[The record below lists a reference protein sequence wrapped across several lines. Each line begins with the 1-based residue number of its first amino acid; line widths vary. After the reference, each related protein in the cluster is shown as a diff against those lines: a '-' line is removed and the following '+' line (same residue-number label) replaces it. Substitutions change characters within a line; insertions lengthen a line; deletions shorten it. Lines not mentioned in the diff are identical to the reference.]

1 MAKVSNREDA
11 LLNAYLSRYKNA
23 QASTV
28 NEGQNK
34 TQTARAKGAALL
46 NATDKTLPVL
56 KDTYSDT
63 LQNIVQ
69 GASLEN
75 SLNNDVLNRQMKL
88 AQAKF
93 EQANDL
99 YEQQKKAQQ
108 YAEKQAEKEAAAAAK
123 AAAKAARS
131 GRSSGKSKSKSGS
144 SADSAESSED
154 AGAAMDALF
163 GSGSAGTGGTTG
175 STNTAAS
182 SNKKDDEKTDKKTE
196 RKEKR
201 EAWQKSQRDHHDE
214 VLKAQEQ
221 QREKT
226 VETVKNAGKSV
237 VKAVVGGLTAPA
249 RGGNE
254 DDKKSQY
261 QKRQLVD
268 SGRVFTKDGQVNQRY
283 AELEEDDTTRKTAGK
298 SSQRGI
304 GSRIADLAKGTA
316 KQAMGAALS
325 FLEAPAGGG
334 SQANKAAQYEMR
346 RLTETGQALNADG
359 SVSDAYQKALDQFE
373 NTKNDQDVLDE
384 KFVPALGLVKEGN
397 AQVQRGGE
405 GLNGAGKAAYNIAA
419 MGANMA
425 PGMALGLV
433 NPALG
438 AGYMGLTSAGQKLAE
453 ETEKGMGSRD
463 ALLRGA
469 ASGLISTGTNA
480 VPIGEFANITKNG
493 SPILQGA
500 LKEGIE
506 NAGQEAADYLL
517 NTAADYALKDPDANF
532 SLQDMASQVG
542 MGAATGAAFGALGG
556 VLNRAGNRAGL
567 LDNGQ
572 QEEAF
577 LRKDALPEETF
588 APDATNMEQSTAPQ
602 NVPDAI
608 AQPEANGTTGLAA
621 QIQQMNT
628 PDAANRSA
636 LNTLDELRSQVDLN
650 GAKEKEAEQLRRAV
664 LQRQQEIGNEA
675 KLALQNSDSLPIDAA
690 TDTGYND
697 INNIGGVTNEAVQGR
712 SQYDGAGSEGIL
724 QGSSDGT
731 PQSGQRLAVGTE
743 SGEYLPADRV
753 LVAEH
758 LNQRPS
764 VYDDSTRA
772 IAEQA
777 GAGAFD
783 FRNSDDASETFAQ
796 ALATAKANNVN
807 GAAVDGHTAEE
818 IANIVNNGGKT
829 FLTPD
834 GTAGGA
840 VEADGNLTCVFKDAA
855 NNSTPGAG
863 SSIALAAVNGGATK
877 GDCYGQALVN
887 MYSKAGLEPVARIP
901 YAYGYNDAMDAQVR
915 KQIADRIISKE
926 PDVYALKLRDGYDF
940 EKAAAEFNTAHRYTQ
955 AELDALPVYDD
966 YDEMLAYRDSLLKAP
981 SASAGGADA
990 LPMPARADAS
1000 EAVPGMDIV
1009 ENAQSVA
1016 GMNGSE
1022 SVHPNTVGSK
1032 EREMPYQEYTGR
1044 GHSVTDIDRDTL
1056 TPENQNILG
1065 TNVPYTVQR
1074 VSHAEQQANAQQI
1087 RSNEGLNAT
1096 IDRIVKDSTSGNF
1109 NDETE
1114 TLAGNTLRELNEKL
1128 NTLEPNTADYART
1141 ATQARIVRSKMREGL
1156 TKTARTLESAK
1167 QFTTPEKAVMNVE
1180 GILNDARDAAQK
1192 KNPGAFKK
1200 AQTAIEN
1207 AVEDGRNEANAQ
1219 LGEIVTNELSKIVET
1234 GKQAAGQA
1242 ASAAK
1247 EVPVLDNPED
1257 VWARAVARNTGNYA
1271 QDNLKKADPDDLFAK
1286 EIVNQLFET
1295 AKESPVAQG
1304 ARVKNGYTAQ
1314 AKLNLAF
1321 DAQDDYAAVWNKARA
1336 IAQKNY
1342 KNNPDM
1348 TSRLQAFF
1356 DNVKDEGSLYS
1367 NKTVLSA
1374 FTENLKE
1381 NDDTFRQLADRAAFG
1396 NKSEISKAAN
1406 RLADAVE
1413 VPDAYR
1419 SSFLK
1424 TAESVLANSKQ
1435 LTGAQAHA
1443 DGRAFRAALN
1453 RAGFTVGDIADASAF
1468 GNDISPVMAAHEI
1481 METLNPPTEYRQT
1494 VFDNVYNYIK
1504 NNDGYQKQTEKADNR
1519 VLRRLVNNVDGGYT
1533 SIANK
1538 AAFGSDAGMQATV
1551 SDFLDAINA
1560 PTSLRGEMGE
1570 RLQKAI
1576 TGNTQYQKAAAG
1588 ADSRVFNEAV
1598 RHVQEELE
1606 FTFQKLSGESDASK
1620 AKVLDGLKDTITDYL
1635 GVDDTQA
1642 AEVVQNIEKMYNSAL
1657 SDGAMKRLAQIFP
1670 DTGKAANAPRDQFLE
1685 LLRSG
1690 AYNDEYMG
1698 EAVKDLA
1705 ATKFGIQQLS
1715 DEQVAN
1721 IKQLAEQMETLPKD
1735 SKARVDIENEIA
1747 TIAAGNV
1754 RGSFWDKW
1762 NAMRYTGMLFN
1773 AVTNIKNAVNN
1784 VGQGTLALL
1793 KDGVNGAVQRVAKAM
1808 GNETADVTVGY
1819 LNPASKADRSL
1830 IGRAFADT
1838 ENSRWRQLTGA
1849 SENFEMAKA
1858 AKNAGQTFDSRVM
1871 RTIDQMSSAMLED
1884 ADVYGTSGLLS
1895 FAKPLSEKNP
1905 LRKAAEFAQDATKS
1919 MGENGFIGV
1928 AGLKN
1933 NYSRYLAS
1941 YLKAHGATDAIFDA
1955 TDEASKVMLEQARDY
1970 AVQQALVNTYHEANV
1985 LTDFIGSAK
1994 KSANKV
2000 PLLGAWVEGQLPF
2013 VKTPTNVGIQAW
2025 RYSPGGL
2032 LQGLAQ
2038 MGYDAASGKDINKAM
2053 DTFSAGLTGS
2063 ALAGLGAYLWS
2074 TGHLVPEMTDE
2085 EKAEADLTGAQ
2096 ENSLQFTDENGKL
2109 HSYTINWLSNW
2120 AGPMMVGANL
2130 AKMWD
2135 TRNDNNTGVVD
2146 KVLNACTS
2154 VLDPVIDNS
2163 YLSSLNNTIDQLGNA
2178 QTGGEKAA
2186 TLLTSG
2192 FGNYFTQAIPTLS
2205 GQLARTIDP
2214 TRRSTYTGLTGA
2226 AKNFAYFGQKSEN
2239 KIPVLSKSNEPYID
2253 VWGNEEKN
2261 FTPASGESASDYAAR
2276 AAYNFLSPSYYSES
2290 DDDAVSQYVEGLY
2303 KSTGDKNVLPKNSSA
2318 RGYTV
2323 SVQNPDGDSA
2333 EQRLTPQEKTAYD
2346 KTYGQTAYD
2355 IVDSLRQNDMF
2366 LQLPEDQQ
2374 SALVQD
2380 AYSVAKTAGGVA
2392 AVGDGVSGTES
2403 KEYEAYKDGG
2413 VDGLVGFM
2421 LMKNATDLVRDEKR
2435 ETSGNDSAQLNDV
2448 ETWNTL
2454 YSQFGDDAVDNF
2466 VNSTKEDSTVRNISD
2481 LAGDKAVTAYMQAY
2495 SAVAKTLD
2503 EDQTP
2508 DKFTVG
2514 YGMQKYG
2521 LSGDDF
2527 ARAYLA
2533 AYYKKDKN
2541 GKYPEKGGSYADKAG
2556 AEIYQSYG
2564 ADALQDWVN
2573 YRATIPD
2580 TNGNGKVDKDEA
2592 MARLNE
2598 MDLTNELRRAYLTKT
2613 NKQWK
2618 NPY

>member
-11 LLNAYLSRYKNA
+11 LLNAYLNRYKNA

-56 KDTYSDT
+56 KNTFNDT

-69 GASLEN
+69 GANLEN

-108 YAEKQAEKEAAAAAK
+108 YAEKQAAKEAAAAAK
-123 AAAKAARS
+123 AAQRGRRS
-131 GRSSGKSKSKSGS
+131 GKGSGKSGS
-144 SADSAESSED
+144 STGSASGED

-163 GSGSAGTGGTTG
+163 GEDS
-175 STNTAAS
+175 AAS
-182 SNKKDDEKTDKKTE
+182 SADTAKNKSGNYDPKRTNADRNASARARYDGSKQEKADIKYRAQQKAERIAQMLKDKQAAANAGANKGKPSGNSYAERQNAAQPAQSRAVTRGGKAIGSSYAAAGSAPGAAETQAAKSKRNDYKSRQEDTAAALKKLQTNAGYRAELASPGRKLTSAEVAAVKQYGQNAGDLYKQVQNGTLSLDDYNTQAQALSRMNQKASLNGLGQDLQAATAGFMRSFPMQKQTEKAFTDWADKQTGGKYTQTIESGAIPALVPTLDKYTEQNPLAAMGGSMAGKAVQYNAFNQLVDGTKYADAAQKAGGKLYDAAKKIP
-196 RKEKR
+196 
-201 EAWQKSQRDHHDE
+201 
-214 VLKAQEQ
+214 VLKDIVQPGFGEAAGRVLADTGADLALDTLPTLADDLSTYRDQ
-221 QREKT
+221 QQAIANG
-226 VETVKNAGKSV
+226 ETVDEALTPGRIAGNTAKNIAENVAMNALPEIGGALFNRLKSTAGDAAQDALKQADDAAQDAL
-237 VKAVVGGLTAPA
+237 KQADNAVQDVQSAAPA
-249 RGGNE
+249 R
-254 DDKKSQY
+254 
-261 QKRQLVD
+261 
-268 SGRVFTKDGQVNQRY
+268 
-283 AELEEDDTTRKTAGK
+283 
-298 SSQRGI
+298 
-304 GSRIADLAKGTA
+304 
-316 KQAMGAALS
+316 
-325 FLEAPAGGG
+325 
-334 SQANKAAQYEMR
+334 
-346 RLTETGQALNADG
+346 
-359 SVSDAYQKALDQFE
+359 
-373 NTKNDQDVLDE
+373 
-384 KFVPALGLVKEGN
+384 
-397 AQVQRGGE
+397 
-405 GLNGAGKAAYNIAA
+405 NI
-419 MGANMA
+419 
-425 PGMALGLV
+425 V
-433 NPALG
+433 
-438 AGYMGLTSAGQKLAE
+438 
-453 ETEKGMGSRD
+453 
-463 ALLRGA
+463 
-469 ASGLISTGTNA
+469 
-480 VPIGEFANITKNG
+480 
-493 SPILQGA
+493 
-500 LKEGIE
+500 
-506 NAGQEAADYLL
+506 
-517 NTAADYALKDPDANF
+517 
-532 SLQDMASQVG
+532 
-542 MGAATGAAFGALGG
+542 
-556 VLNRAGNRAGL
+556 
-567 LDNGQ
+567 
-572 QEEAF
+572 
-577 LRKDALPEETF
+577 
-588 APDATNMEQSTAPQ
+588 
-602 NVPDAI
+602 
-608 AQPEANGTTGLAA
+608 QPEANGTTGLAA
-621 QIQQMNT
+621 HIQRMNT

-636 LNTLDELRSQVDLN
+636 LNTLDELRGQVNLN
-650 GAKEKEAEQLRRAV
+650 GAQEKEAEQLRRAV
-664 LQRQQEIGNEA
+664 LQRQQEIGDEA
-675 KLALQNSDSLPIDAA
+675 KLALQNTDSLPIDAQRA
-690 TDTGYND
+690 AGYNEVNGGVQNDNLGAGVRADVPLNADTGAGYEPQP
-697 INNIGGVTNEAVQGR
+697 GGVG
-712 SQYDGAGSEGIL
+712 SGLAG
-724 QGSSDGT
+724 QT
-731 PQSGQRLAVGTE
+731 
-743 SGEYLPADRV
+743 
-753 LVAEH
+753 
-758 LNQRPS
+758 
-764 VYDDSTRA
+764 
-772 IAEQA
+772 
-777 GAGAFD
+777 
-783 FRNSDDASETFAQ
+783 
-796 ALATAKANNVN
+796 
-807 GAAVDGHTAEE
+807 
-818 IANIVNNGGKT
+818 
-829 FLTPD
+829 
-834 GTAGGA
+834 GTAGLGST
-840 VEADGNLTCVFKDAA
+840 ADGNGRGVQGPDAPDAGAVAEWAKSITGKDRRSVYTRRIEDLYGQLQSGATRESMADEAKDIAMGIVKDGDFAEPLDEATTTLREYFKNTPIRLDEQAAGDILYSSGLKNIQQYNFQNGTNFSTTSGLPYDTALMELADMGTGVSGSGVDDLLSAVAASNRGALVDTDQAAATADYYRDMILDGPTGRQAGTEDFADWLEVQGFDSNMPDYTRRVYDRMFGGTDTADAA
-855 NNSTPGAG
+855 AP
-863 SSIALAAVNGGATK
+863 L
-877 GDCYGQALVN
+877 Q
-887 MYSKAGLEPVARIP
+887 
-901 YAYGYNDAMDAQVR
+901 
-915 KQIADRIISKE
+915 
-926 PDVYALKLRDGYDF
+926 
-940 EKAAAEFNTAHRYTQ
+940 
-955 AELDALPVYDD
+955 
-966 YDEMLAYRDSLLKAP
+966 DS
-981 SASAGGADA
+981 
-990 LPMPARADAS
+990 R
-1000 EAVPGMDIV
+1000 
-1009 ENAQSVA
+1009 AQSVA
-1016 GMNGSE
+1016 ARPLNGSE

-1032 EREMPYQEYTGR
+1032 EREMPYQEYAGR

-1065 TNVPYTVQR
+1065 TNAPYTVQR

-1087 RSNEGLNAT
+1087 RSNEGLSAT
-1096 IDRIVKDSTSGNF
+1096 IDRIVKDSTNGSF

-1128 NTLEPNTADYART
+1128 NTLEPNTMEYAKT

-1167 QFTTPEKAVMNVE
+1167 QFTTPEKAVMNIE
-1180 GILNDARDAAQK
+1180 GILSDARDAAQK

-1200 AQTAIEN
+1200 AQTEIEN
-1207 AVEDGRNEANAQ
+1207 AVEGGRSEANAQ
-1219 LGEIVTNELSKIVET
+1219 LGEIVTNELSKIVGA
-1234 GKQAAGQA
+1234 GKQAAGNGNAGQA
-1242 ASAAK
+1242 ASAVK
-1247 EVPVLDNPED
+1247 KVPVLDNPED
-1257 VWARAVARNTGNYA
+1257 AWARAVARNTGNYA
-1271 QDNLKKADPDDLFAK
+1271 RDNLKKADPDDLFAK

-1321 DAQDDYAAVWNKARA
+1321 DAQDDYATVWNKARA
-1336 IAQKNY
+1336 IAQNNY

-1396 NKSEISKAAN
+1396 NKSEISRAAN

-1413 VPDAYR
+1413 VPNEYR

-1504 NNDGYQKQTEKADNR
+1504 NSDGYQKQMEKADSR
-1519 VLRRLVNNVDGGYT
+1519 VLRRLVSNVDGGYT

-1551 SDFLDAINA
+1551 SDFLDEINA
-1560 PTSLRGEMGE
+1560 PTSLRGEMGD

-1576 TGNTQYQKAAAG
+1576 TGNTQYQKAAVG

-1620 AKVLDGLKDTITDYL
+1620 AKVLDGLKNTITDYL

-1670 DTGKAANAPRDQFLE
+1670 DTNKTANAPRDQFLE

-1721 IKQLAEQMETLPKD
+1721 IKQLSEQMETLPKD

-1754 RGSFWDKW
+1754 KGSFWDKW

-1793 KDGVNGAVQRVAKAM
+1793 KDGVNGAVQRVAKAL
-1808 GNETADVTVGY
+1808 GNDTAEVTVGY

-1849 SENFEMAKA
+1849 SENFEIAKA
-1858 AKNAGQTFDSRVM
+1858 ARNAGQTFNTRVM
-1871 RTIDQMSSAMLED
+1871 QTIDQMSSAMLED

-1895 FAKPLSEKNP
+1895 FAKPLNKNNV
-1905 LRKAAEFAQDATKS
+1905 LRKAAEFAQDATKR

-1955 TDEASKVMLEQARDY
+1955 TDDASKAMLEQARDY
-1970 AVQQALVNTYHEANV
+1970 AVQQALVNTYHEANA

-1994 KSANKV
+1994 KNANKV

-2032 LQGLAQ
+2032 VQGLLQ
-2038 MGYDAASGKDINKAM
+2038 MGYDAAKGKDINKAM

-2063 ALAGLGAYLWS
+2063 AIAGLGAYLWS
-2074 TGHLVPEMTDE
+2074 TGHLVPGMTDE
-2085 EKAEADLTGAQ
+2085 EKAEADLTGSQ

-2109 HSYTINWLSNW
+2109 HSYTINWFSNW

-2135 TRNDNNTGVVD
+2135 TRNDNSTSVVD
-2146 KVLNACTS
+2146 KVLNACVS

-2186 TLLTSG
+2186 TLFTSG
-2192 FGNYFTQAIPTLS
+2192 FGNYFTQAVPTLS
-2205 GQLARTIDP
+2205 GQLTRTIDP

-2226 AKNFAYFGQKSEN
+2226 AKNFAYFGRKSQN
-2239 KIPVLSKSNEPYID
+2239 KIPVLSQSNEPYID

-2261 FTPASGESASDYAAR
+2261 FTPASGENAVDYAAR
-2276 AAYNFLSPSYYSES
+2276 AAYNFLSPGYYSES
-2290 DDDAVSQYVEGLY
+2290 DGDEVSQYVEELY

-2323 SVQNPDGDSA
+2323 SVPSLDGGDST

-2355 IVDSLRQNDMF
+2355 LIDELRQNSMF

-2380 AYSVAKTAGGVA
+2380 AYKVAKTAGGVA
-2392 AVGDGVSGTES
+2392 AVGDGVSGVNA
-2403 KEYEAYKDGG
+2403 KEYEAYRDGG
-2413 VDGLVGFM
+2413 AEGFSQYV

-2435 ETSGNDSAQLNDV
+2435 ETSGNDNADLNTV
-2448 ETWNTL
+2448 EKWNTL
-2454 YSQFGDDAVDNF
+2454 YSQFGDDAVSNF
-2466 VNSTKEDSTVRNISD
+2466 VDSTDDDSAVHNIKD

-2503 EDQTP
+2503 DGQTP

-2514 YGMQKYG
+2514 YGMQRYG

-2541 GKYPEKGGSYADKAG
+2541 GKYPEKGGTYADKAG

-2564 ADALQDWVN
+2564 ADALRDWVN

-2580 TNGNGKVDKDEA
+2580 TNGNGKVDKGEA

-2598 MDLTNELRRAYLTKT
+2598 MDLTNELRRAYLAKT

>member
-11 LLNAYLSRYKNA
+11 LLNAYLNRYKNA

-28 NEGQNK
+28 NEGQNR
-34 TQTARAKGAALL
+34 TQAARAKGAALL

-56 KDTYSDT
+56 KDTFSDT

-108 YAEKQAEKEAAAAAK
+108 YAEKQAVKEAAAAAK

-131 GRSSGKSKSKSGS
+131 GRRSGKGSGQS
-144 SADSAESSED
+144 SSSTGSASGED

-163 GSGSAGTGGTTG
+163 GSTANTGGSTAGSKPKAEDTKKDETTSEKPKGKSAQEKYLEAKKAGTRTTAAKSYAEQNGIGRGSAAQPAQSRAVTRGGKVVGSSYAAAGSAPSAAETQAAKDKRNDYKSQQEDTAAALKKLQTDAGYRAELAAPGRKLTSAEVAAVNQYEKSAKSTGFSGLKRVFDLAKNSDNLSKEEYAKKSAELNAELNRNSALRGKAQMNGAGQSAQAFTAGLYDSVPFLAKASDAMASAANATGLGTELPMLSKTLEDTKTYDPLAATAGTLVG
-175 STNTAAS
+175 KGMQYNLFNTAMAG
-182 SNKKDDEKTDKKTE
+182 TPLAQTMG
-196 RKEKR
+196 
-201 EAWQKSQRDHHDE
+201 
-214 VLKAQEQ
+214 KAG
-221 QREKT
+221 
-226 VETVKNAGKSV
+226 N
-237 VKAVVGGLTAPA
+237 AVVGQAKKIPVLGDIFGAGAGDALGRILTDTTADLALDTLPTLADDLSTYSAQQEAIANGQTVDDALTPSKIAGNTAKNIAGNVAMNALPEIGGALFNRLKGTVGDAAQDALKQADNAVQDVQSAAPA
-249 RGGNE
+249 R
-254 DDKKSQY
+254 
-261 QKRQLVD
+261 
-268 SGRVFTKDGQVNQRY
+268 
-283 AELEEDDTTRKTAGK
+283 
-298 SSQRGI
+298 
-304 GSRIADLAKGTA
+304 
-316 KQAMGAALS
+316 
-325 FLEAPAGGG
+325 
-334 SQANKAAQYEMR
+334 
-346 RLTETGQALNADG
+346 
-359 SVSDAYQKALDQFE
+359 
-373 NTKNDQDVLDE
+373 
-384 KFVPALGLVKEGN
+384 
-397 AQVQRGGE
+397 
-405 GLNGAGKAAYNIAA
+405 NI
-419 MGANMA
+419 
-425 PGMALGLV
+425 V
-433 NPALG
+433 
-438 AGYMGLTSAGQKLAE
+438 
-453 ETEKGMGSRD
+453 
-463 ALLRGA
+463 
-469 ASGLISTGTNA
+469 
-480 VPIGEFANITKNG
+480 
-493 SPILQGA
+493 
-500 LKEGIE
+500 
-506 NAGQEAADYLL
+506 
-517 NTAADYALKDPDANF
+517 
-532 SLQDMASQVG
+532 
-542 MGAATGAAFGALGG
+542 
-556 VLNRAGNRAGL
+556 
-567 LDNGQ
+567 
-572 QEEAF
+572 
-577 LRKDALPEETF
+577 
-588 APDATNMEQSTAPQ
+588 
-602 NVPDAI
+602 
-608 AQPEANGTTGLAA
+608 QPEANGTTGLAA

-636 LNTLDELRSQVDLN
+636 LDTLDELRGQVNLN
-650 GAKEKEAEQLRRAV
+650 GAQEKEAEQLRRAV
-664 LQRQQEIGNEA
+664 LQRQQEIGDEA
-675 KLALQNSDSLPIDAA
+675 KLALQNTDSLPIDAQGQA
-690 TDTGYND
+690 GYNGAKAGAVNENLGENIPANIRVD
-697 INNIGGVTNEAVQGR
+697 AESGGGNELQSRSVRDGLSGQAGEGWQGGAESVLGRGVQNNDARNAQSVAEWAQTITGKDRRSPYTRRIESLYSQMQNGASREDLAEEAKSIALGIVRAEDYAEPLDESATILKDYLKTTPIKVDAQTQGELLNASGLKTL
-712 SQYDGAGSEGIL
+712 SQYNIQNGTHFSLKDGV
-724 QGSSDGT
+724 DYDT
-731 PQSGQRLAVGTE
+731 AVTE
-743 SGEYLPADRV
+743 
-753 LVAEH
+753 
-758 LNQRPS
+758 
-764 VYDDSTRA
+764 VYDMMGMGNR
-772 IAEQA
+772 I
-777 GAGAFD
+777 
-783 FRNSDDASETFAQ
+783 
-796 ALATAKANNVN
+796 
-807 GAAVDGHTAEE
+807 
-818 IANIVNNGGKT
+818 
-829 FLTPD
+829 PD
-834 GTAGGA
+834 GNAADALMGLVQQSKAGPLVDADMRGTVIDYMRDRILDGPGNAPLGGEDFADWLDTQSFDRNAPDYVKRVYERGDATMPTMNTAPSADAGGA
-840 VEADGNLTCVFKDAA
+840 AFLQPTEAA
-855 NNSTPGAG
+855 S
-863 SSIALAAVNGGATK
+863 
-877 GDCYGQALVN
+877 
-887 MYSKAGLEPVARIP
+887 EPV
-901 YAYGYNDAMDAQVR
+901 
-915 KQIADRIISKE
+915 
-926 PDVYALKLRDGYDF
+926 
-940 EKAAAEFNTAHRYTQ
+940 
-955 AELDALPVYDD
+955 
-966 YDEMLAYRDSLLKAP
+966 
-981 SASAGGADA
+981 
-990 LPMPARADAS
+990 
-1000 EAVPGMDIV
+1000 PGLNVM

-1016 GMNGSE
+1016 KLNGSE

-1032 EREMPYQEYTGR
+1032 EREMPYQEYAGR

-1065 TNVPYTVQR
+1065 TNAPYTVQR

-1087 RSNEGLNAT
+1087 RSNEGLSAT
-1096 IDRIVKDSTSGNF
+1096 IDRIVKDSTSGSF

-1114 TLAGNTLRELNEKL
+1114 TLAGNALRELNEKL
-1128 NTLEPNTADYART
+1128 NTLEPNTAEYAKT

-1167 QFTTPEKAVMNVE
+1167 QFTTPEKAVMNIE

-1200 AQTAIEN
+1200 AQTEIEN
-1207 AVEDGRNEANAQ
+1207 AVESGRSEANAQ
-1219 LGEIVTNELSKIVET
+1219 LGEIVTNELSKIVGA
-1234 GKQAAGQA
+1234 GKQAAGNGNAGQA

-1247 EVPVLDNPED
+1247 ELPVLDNPED
-1257 VWARAVARNTGNYA
+1257 AWARAVARKTGNYA

-1304 ARVKNGYTAQ
+1304 ARAKNGYTAQ

-1321 DAQDDYAAVWNKARA
+1321 DAQDDYATVWNKARA

-1396 NKSEISKAAN
+1396 NKSEISRAAN

-1413 VPDAYR
+1413 VPDEYR

-1481 METLNPPTEYRQT
+1481 METLNPPAEYRQT

-1504 NNDGYQKQTEKADNR
+1504 NNDGYQKQMEKADSR
-1519 VLRRLVNNVDGGYT
+1519 VLRRLVSNVDGGYT

-1551 SDFLDAINA
+1551 SDFLDEINA

-1576 TGNTQYQKAAAG
+1576 IGNTQYQKAAAG

-1620 AKVLDGLKDTITDYL
+1620 AKVLDGLKNTITDYL
-1635 GVDDTQA
+1635 GVDDNQA

-1670 DTGKAANAPRDQFLE
+1670 DTNKTANAPRDQFLE

-1754 RGSFWDKW
+1754 KGSFWDKW

-1793 KDGVNGAVQRVAKAM
+1793 KDGVNGAVQRVSKAM
-1808 GNETADVTVGY
+1808 GNDTTEVTVGY

-1849 SENFEMAKA
+1849 SENFEIAKA
-1858 AKNAGQTFDSRVM
+1858 ARTAGQTFDSRVM

-1955 TDEASKVMLEQARDY
+1955 TDDASKAMLEQARDY

-2038 MGYDAASGKDINKAM
+2038 MGYDAAKGKDINKAM

-2063 ALAGLGAYLWS
+2063 AIAGLGAYLWS
-2074 TGHLVPEMTDE
+2074 TGHLVPGMTDE

-2135 TRNDNNTGVVD
+2135 TRNDNSTGVVD

-2163 YLSSLNNTIDQLGNA
+2163 YLSSLNNTVDQLGNA

-2205 GQLARTIDP
+2205 GQLTRTIDP

-2226 AKNFAYFGQKSEN
+2226 AKNFAYFGQKSKN
-2239 KIPVLSKSNEPYID
+2239 KIPVLSQSSEPYID

-2261 FTPASGESASDYAAR
+2261 FTPASGEDASDYAAR
-2276 AAYNFLSPSYYSES
+2276 AAYNFLSPGYYSES
-2290 DDDAVSQYVEGLY
+2290 DGDEVSQYVEGLY

-2323 SVQNPDGDSA
+2323 SVPSLDGGDST

-2346 KTYGQTAYD
+2346 KAYGQTAYD
-2355 IVDSLRQNDMF
+2355 LVDELRQNSMF

-2380 AYSVAKTAGGVA
+2380 AYKVAKTAGGVA
-2392 AVGDGVSGTES
+2392 AVGDGVSGVNE
-2403 KEYEAYKDGG
+2403 KEYEAYRDGG
-2413 VDGLVGFM
+2413 AEGFSQYV

-2435 ETSGNDSAQLNDV
+2435 ETSGNDDAKLNAV

-2454 YSQFGDDAVDNF
+2454 YSQFGDDAVSNF
-2466 VNSTKEDSTVRNISD
+2466 VDSTDDDSAVHNIRD

-2503 EDQTP
+2503 DDQTP

-2541 GKYPEKGGSYADKAG
+2541 GKYPEKGGTYADKAG

-2564 ADALQDWVN
+2564 ADALRDWVN

-2592 MARLNE
+2592 VARLNE
-2598 MDLTNELRRAYLTKT
+2598 MSLTNELRRAYLTKT